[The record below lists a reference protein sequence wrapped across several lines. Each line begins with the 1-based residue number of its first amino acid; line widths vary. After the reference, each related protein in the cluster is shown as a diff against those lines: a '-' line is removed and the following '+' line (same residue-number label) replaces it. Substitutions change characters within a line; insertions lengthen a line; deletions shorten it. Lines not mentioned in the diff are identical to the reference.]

1 MRRAAL
7 YDLGICLFVH
17 AYALTEA
24 GFWIASEPAARL
36 RSESSDEDVG
46 RALQGVLSRDLPLRP
61 TPSRRDY
68 LDIGDPVLKS
78 AGLSSWT
85 ELQRRA
91 RMCDLERSSDKVRL
105 IPMRNER
112 RDGVRAFYHN
122 EERSVEADHSDAKML
137 GAAARSAL
145 ARAAVV

>member
-7 YDLGICLFVH
+7 YDLGTSLFVH

-24 GFWIASEPAARL
+24 GFWIASDPAATL
-36 RSESSDEDVG
+36 RSESSDEEVG
-46 RALQGVLSRDLPLRP
+46 MALQSSLSRDFPVQP
-61 TPSRRDY
+61 TSSRRDY
-68 LDIGDPVLKS
+68 LDIGDPIWKS

-91 RMCDLERSSDKVRL
+91 RMCDLELLLDKVRL

-112 RDGVRAFYHN
+112 RGGERAFYHD
-122 EERSVEADHSDAKML
+122 EEQSVEVNPSDAKTL

-145 ARAAVV
+145 ARAVLL